1 MDIQNW
7 TNTQIKNLIANYERL
22 ERTEGGPF
30 PKAQAML
37 ELERRAGGEFDGR
50 DVTRLILEMRE
61 TATEGCIRYRDIW
74 YHYFPEKPW
83 QGRHPGKVVGKA
95 LHAAAYYCAT
105 NNLPI
110 VTALV
115 SQAKGHVTDQAKQN
129 MFDAACNWGV
139 AKGKNADEF
148 YGINIA
154 ELQDLKAEDLP

>member
-1 MDIQNW
+1 MDLQNW

-37 ELERRAGGEFDGR
+37 ELERRAGGEFYGR
-50 DVTRLILEMRE
+50 DVTRLILEMRGS
-61 TATEGCIRYRDIW
+61 APDGYVRFRDLW
-74 YHYFPEKPW
+74 HHYFPEKPW
-83 QGRHPGKVVGKA
+83 RGHYSGRVVGKA

-129 MFDAACNWGV
+129 MFDAASNWGV